1 MVVITIV
8 NLEPVLSQGQDITL
22 LRETTL
28 ELNVPVGDMDRQRL
42 IPPVLVTGNVLLH
55 IIVQLDQR
63 VPHKM
68 PVPLGKRLLPD
79 LMPSAIVHGLIQIRQ
94 RLLVRD
100 RATPTTPISEIRQVP
115 LTTGVVEMT
124 VPVMILR
131 PTQLVWRPQQ
141 VPTVIVV
148 LMVLLQHKET

>member
-1 MVVITIV
+1 MVLVV
-8 NLEPVLSQGQDITL
+8 PVLH
-22 LRETTL
+22 
-28 ELNVPVGDMDRQRL
+28 
-42 IPPVLVTGNVLLH
+42 VLLDK
-55 IIVQLDQR
+55 V
-63 VPHKM
+63 V
-68 PVPLGKRLLPD
+68 LLEAV
-79 LMPSAIVHGLIQIRQ
+79 SGQIQMEILR
-94 RLLVRD
+94 LVRD